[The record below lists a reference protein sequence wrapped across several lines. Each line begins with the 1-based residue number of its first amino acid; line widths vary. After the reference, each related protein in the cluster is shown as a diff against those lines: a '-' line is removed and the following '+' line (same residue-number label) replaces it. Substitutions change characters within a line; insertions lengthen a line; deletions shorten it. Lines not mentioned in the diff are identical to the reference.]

1 MKEIILFTLL
11 SLSLSITLDPCLYGI
26 TCDSSNDLC
35 TSRFYSRH
43 LNSICDTDTFT
54 QNMTYSLSSSA
65 SCLKLQYP
73 EAIEQE
79 CSVCKP
85 GQYIRKNTE
94 HSYRCEYCPVGFYS
108 TSDNSGECTKCEK
121 NVHNVYYYIPEIA
134 NSEHIDSVVII
145 DESGSITISNDK
157 INVKEDCDVYISID
171 NQEGTKYQCGND
183 IVISLIKG
191 RHSVDIRGYNINMK
205 LITIKGSGLGGAYQC
220 DDTPIDSSLCSSIGD
235 GYYYSQ
241 NLKTCTKCPL
251 YTHLKEGRCIIDDI
265 LINEAYMNKL
275 LYTKFA
281 SEKKSEKILEYTL
294 NFENNAILIT
304 KEDKTEPLFDEIIDV
319 KQVRGEEERGLMIY
333 LAGSTGRGY
342 VYIKCSDS
350 NSKTTSKKGNNIV
363 FIIST
368 NILCPTCLSSEVSYS
383 DSACQNNQYTRTYRT
398 SSSMCKIQKD
408 PSDAITSIDTEDK
421 SMFFSI
427 SDINYDLSQALFSQK
442 AFPLEDE
449 LLIGEIHN
457 TSYIPEQ
464 SVILSC
470 KSESGNWWIWL
481 IVVIAILVIGAG
493 VAVFVL
499 YNKKMMCFKKEN
511 LGNDSNTELQSKQEI
526 SLTSKS

>member
-1 MKEIILFTLL
+1 
-11 SLSLSITLDPCLYGI
+11 
-26 TCDSSNDLC
+26 
-35 TSRFYSRH
+35 
-43 LNSICDTDTFT
+43 
-54 QNMTYSLSSSA
+54 
-65 SCLKLQYP
+65 
-73 EAIEQE
+73 
-79 CSVCKP
+79 
-85 GQYIRKNTE
+85 
-94 HSYRCEYCPVGFYS
+94 
-108 TSDNSGECTKCEK
+108 
-121 NVHNVYYYIPEIA
+121 
-134 NSEHIDSVVII
+134 
-145 DESGSITISNDK
+145 
-157 INVKEDCDVYISID
+157 
-171 NQEGTKYQCGND
+171 
-183 IVISLIKG
+183 
-191 RHSVDIRGYNINMK
+191 
-205 LITIKGSGLGGAYQC
+205 
-220 DDTPIDSSLCSSIGD
+220 
-235 GYYYSQ
+235 
-241 NLKTCTKCPL
+241 
-251 YTHLKEGRCIIDDI
+251 
-265 LINEAYMNKL
+265 
-275 LYTKFA
+275 
-281 SEKKSEKILEYTL
+281 
-294 NFENNAILIT
+294 
-304 KEDKTEPLFDEIIDV
+304 
-319 KQVRGEEERGLMIY
+319 MIY

-350 NSKTTSKKGNNIV
+350 NSKTTTKKGNNIV

-368 NILCPTCLSSEVSYS
+368 NNLCPTCLSSEVSYS

-481 IVVIAILVIGAG
+481 IVVIAILVVGAG

-511 LGNDSNTELQSKQEI
+511 LDNDSNTELQSKQEI